1 MFYCALVRL
10 CNEAP
15 VVQRARG
22 RKGGGGGGGVINIRK
37 QHTVLISHNQG
48 KNKSSFA
55 NYFPIKQ

>member
-15 VVQRARG
+15 EGSREKG
-22 RKGGGGGGGVINIRK
+22 GGGGGGGGVINIRK

-55 NYFPIKQ
+55 NYFTIKQ